1 VGGALDKLPGGCGRV
16 GLVVVVLVVDAFK
29 ASSAEDEEVL
39 GDNDA
44 ISLDD
49 GCAAAAGGVNDA
61 VLLLPTTSTA
71 MILPYFASHERIS
84 STYTNPI

>member
-1 VGGALDKLPGGCGRV
+1 MGGALDKLPGGCGRV
-16 GLVVVVLVVDAFK
+16 GLVLFVLVVDAFK

-44 ISLDD
+44 ISLDG
-49 GCAAAAGGVNDA
+49 GCAAAGGGGDDV
-61 VLLLPTTSTA
+61 VLLLPSA
-71 MILPYFASHERIS
+71 AIILPYFAYLETIS